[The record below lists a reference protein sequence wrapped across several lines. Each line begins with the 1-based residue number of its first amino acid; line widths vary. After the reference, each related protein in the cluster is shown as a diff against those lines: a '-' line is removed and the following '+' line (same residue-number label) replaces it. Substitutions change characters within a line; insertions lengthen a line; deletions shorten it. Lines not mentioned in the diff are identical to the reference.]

1 MSSAVTTIP
10 SNGAGND
17 DVSGAQPRGEDC
29 DQPIRTVDELLR
41 KLKAHDFAL
50 LARVGREPVDTMD

>member
-1 MSSAVTTIP
+1 MVTMIP

-17 DVSGAQPRGEDC
+17 DVTGTQPQDEDC
-29 DQPIRTVDELLR
+29 DQSIRAVEELLR
-41 KLKAHDFAL
+41 RLKAHDFAL